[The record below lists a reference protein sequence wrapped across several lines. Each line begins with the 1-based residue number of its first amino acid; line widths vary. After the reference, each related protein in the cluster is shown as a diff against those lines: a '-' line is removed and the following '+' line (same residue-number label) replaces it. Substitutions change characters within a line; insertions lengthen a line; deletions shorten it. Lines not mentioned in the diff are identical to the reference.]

1 MKKFNKIIL
10 FTTLIILLFL
20 SACGVKSVEVNTI
33 FTSDEIINKKLS
45 DYNISKE
52 EYGLF
57 VKKINSFS
65 AKASAKILNEDVD
78 IISPLSLYMNLAM
91 TSTITD
97 GNTQKEILDFL
108 NIDYNGILNYTNA
121 LYGLSMK
128 EKLYNNEICYKETLV
143 NSIWISNSINY
154 NKDSLHDLY
163 NYFNASSFVVDYSNK
178 NTSNHICNYI
188 SDNTNGLI
196 KPDLQIPEETIFMLI
211 NSLYVS
217 DLWNETGLEYTKNDY
232 EFKNYNN
239 TKTSKKFLV
248 GKPYLGTPYIGEDY
262 SCFYQKTSNNLKLT
276 FILPNDNKN
285 IYTIMNED
293 NLNTILGLDS
303 MDYYKDDETYSYPVF
318 PEFESSYSDDLKD
331 ELLQLGIK
339 SLFQLTNDYK
349 LFEEKAYVS
358 NLIQMSKLK
367 VNNKG
372 IEGAAVTMSVVEGA
386 NSIEKIIEFVI
397 DRSFGYILSDFYGVP
412 LFIGIVDNI

>member
-33 FTSDEIINKKLS
+33 YTSDEIINKKLS

-57 VKKINSFS
+57 VRKINSFS

-108 NIDYNGILNYTNA
+108 NIDYIDILNYTNA

-128 EKLYNNEICYKETLV
+128 EKLYNNEICNKETLV

-154 NKDSLHDLY
+154 KKDSLNDLY

-239 TKTSKKFLV
+239 TNISKKFLV